1 MGRPGREG
9 TVRARFRSWLATV
22 PWLHRALARA
32 YVAVT
37 RFSSPA
43 SGDYWEQRYA
53 RGGSSGAGSVGRLAE
68 FKASVLNEFVACNGV
83 TSVVEF
89 GCGDGD
95 QLALCNYPE
104 YTGVDV
110 SRVVLD
116 ACRQRFADD
125 GTKHFHHVSEVD
137 AFVGPYDLAL
147 SLDVLY
153 HLIEDDVFEEYM
165 LRLFAAASH
174 HVIIYSS
181 NSADA
186 GGKTAPHVRHR
197 NFTDWVEENAADWQ
211 LERKIE
217 NPHPWDPADPEATS
231 TADFYLFS
239 RRPA

>member
-1 MGRPGREG
+1 MGRPGRG
-9 TVRARFRSWLATV
+9 SVMKSQLRDWLAAV
-22 PWLHRALARA
+22 PWLQRFLARL

-37 RFSSPA
+37 RFSSPV
-43 SGDYWEQRYA
+43 SGDYWERRYA

-68 FKASVLNEFVACNGV
+68 FKADVLNDFVARNRV

-95 QLALCNYPE
+95 QLALCSYPE

-116 ACRQRFADD
+116 ACRLRFADD
-125 GTKHFHHVSEVD
+125 EKKQFFHLSETES
-137 AFVGPYDLAL
+137 FRGPYDLAL

-153 HLIEDDVFEEYM
+153 HLIEDDIFEDYM
-165 LRLFAAASH
+165 QRLFGAASQ

-186 GGKTAPHVRHR
+186 GGQTAPHVRHR
-197 NFTDWVEENAADWQ
+197 NFTGWIEKNAGDWQ
-211 LERKIE
+211 LERKLD
-217 NPHPWDPADPEATS
+217 NPYPWDPADPEVTS
-231 TADFYLFS
+231 TADFYFFS
-239 RRPA
+239 RRD